1 MSFLYLLTGCLD
13 LALMA
18 GQKKQRLPHAGNTW
32 RDITPETTLIFDLLL
47 SFPSKPNTIIIRPG
61 QVRSGQPSP
70 ENGLTDSLSLKSNH
84 HPAQPVIAIVIDS
97 HSHHI
102 VCYKINI
109 TICCKQYIHKRRRR
123 RRRNCIRKLKG
134 KWILPLCLSLCG
146 RGAGQGRSLNS
157 G

>member
-47 SFPSKPNTIIIRPG
+47 SFPSKPNTIIIIRPG
-61 QVRSGQPSP
+61 QVRPAQPSP

-97 HSHHI
+97 HSQSHC
-102 VCYKINI
+102 VLQINI
-109 TICCKQYIHKRRRR
+109 TIGCKLYIHQR
-123 RRRNCIRKLKG
+123 RRRNCIRKG